1 MSIEIIEFG
10 DQVRHLDRP
19 EWGVGSV
26 SKVEST
32 SVEGEPAQ
40 RITARFANAGIKVLN
55 SSGARLERLE
65 ANIASQETGTCRDQ
79 FDEIDRM
86 SKDDLLAPIASR
98 KLAELMLAIPEPCRD
113 PFRSLEDRIRST
125 VELYRFDNGGKGLIG
140 WAVMQT
146 GLDDPLAR
154 FNRHELEEHFKR
166 WSHEREQFLRKLMN
180 EARDSSID
188 LDAILDATPNGAA
201 AHLRRF
207 AR

>member
-26 SKVEST
+26 SKVEGASAD
-32 SVEGEPAQ
+32 GQPAQ
-40 RITARFANAGIKVLN
+40 RITIRFANAGIKVLN
-55 SSGARLERLE
+55 SSGARLERIE
-65 ANIASQETGTCRDQ
+65 VKPDAHEPGSSREQ

-86 SKDDLLAPIASR
+86 SEDELLAPIASR

-125 VELYRFDNGGKGLIG
+125 VELYRFDNGGKGLID

-146 GLDDPLAR
+146 GLDDPLAK

-166 WSHEREQFLRKLMN
+166 WSHEREQFLRKLMG
-180 EARDSSID
+180 EAREASID
-188 LDAILDATPNGAA
+188 LDSILESAPGAA
-201 AHLRRF
+201 ADKLRRF

>member
-1 MSIEIIEFG
+1 MSIDIIEFG
-10 DQVRHLDRP
+10 DQVRHMDRP

-32 SVEGEPAQ
+32 SVEGAPAQ
-40 RITARFANAGIKVLN
+40 RITVRFANAGIKVLN
-55 SSGARLERLE
+55 SSGARLERIE
-65 ANIASQETGTCRDQ
+65 MNTTSEDPGTCKDQ

-86 SKDDLLAPIASR
+86 SEDDLLAPIASR
-98 KLAELMLAIPEPCRD
+98 KLTELMLAIPEPCRD
-113 PFRSLEDRIRST
+113 PFRSLEDRVRST
-125 VELYRFDNGGKGLIG
+125 VELYRFDNGGKGLID

-146 GLDDPLAR
+146 GLDDPLVR

-166 WSHEREQFLRKLMN
+166 WSHEREPFIRKLMN
-180 EARDSSID
+180 EARDASIN
-188 LDAILDATPNGAA
+188 LDAILDASPNGAA

>member
-26 SKVEST
+26 SKVEGASAD
-32 SVEGEPAQ
+32 GQPAQ
-40 RITARFANAGIKVLN
+40 RITIRFANAGIKVLN
-55 SSGARLERLE
+55 SSGARLERIE
-65 ANIASQETGTCRDQ
+65 VKPDTREPGSSREQ

-86 SKDDLLAPIASR
+86 SEDELLAPIASR

-125 VELYRFDNGGKGLIG
+125 VELYRFDNGGKGLID

-146 GLDDPLAR
+146 GLDDPLAK

-166 WSHEREQFLRKLMN
+166 WSHEREQFLRKLMG
-180 EARDSSID
+180 EAREASID
-188 LDAILDATPNGAA
+188 LDSILESAPGVAA
-201 AHLRRF
+201 DTLRRF

>member
-1 MSIEIIEFG
+1 MSIDIIEFG
-10 DQVRHLDRP
+10 DQVRHMDRP

-40 RITARFANAGIKVLN
+40 RITVRFANAGIKVLN
-55 SSGARLERLE
+55 SSGARLERIE
-65 ANIASQETGTCRDQ
+65 MNTTSEDPGTCKDQ

-86 SKDDLLAPIASR
+86 SEDDLLAPIASR

-113 PFRSLEDRIRST
+113 PFRSLEDRVRST
-125 VELYRFDNGGKGLIG
+125 VELYRFDNGGKGLID

-146 GLDDPLAR
+146 GLDDPLVR

>member
-32 SVEGEPAQ
+32 SVEGVPAQ

-55 SSGARLERLE
+55 SSGARLERLD
-65 ANIASQETGTCRDQ
+65 ADIASQETGTCKDQ

-86 SKDDLLAPIASR
+86 SEDDLLAPIASR

-125 VELYRFDNGGKGLIG
+125 VELYRFDNGGKGLID

-180 EARDSSID
+180 EARDSSIN

>member
-26 SKVEST
+26 SKVEGASA
-32 SVEGEPAQ
+32 GGQPAQ
-40 RITARFANAGIKVLN
+40 RITIRFANAGFKVLN
-55 SSGARLERLE
+55 SSGARLGRIEVKPDTRAPGSSRER
-65 ANIASQETGTCRDQ
+65 

-86 SKDDLLAPIASR
+86 SEDELLAPIASR
-98 KLAELMLAIPEPCRD
+98 KLAELMLAIPESCRD

-125 VELYRFDNGGKGLIG
+125 VELYRFDNGGKGLID

-146 GLDDPLAR
+146 GLDDPLAK

-166 WSHEREQFLRKLMN
+166 WSHEREQFLRKLMG
-180 EARDSSID
+180 EAREASID
-188 LDAILDATPNGAA
+188 LDSILESAPGAA
-201 AHLRRF
+201 ADTLRRF

>member
-1 MSIEIIEFG
+1 MSGEIGACGGGASSI
-10 DQVRHLDRP
+10 
-19 EWGVGSV
+19 
-26 SKVEST
+26 
-32 SVEGEPAQ
+32 
-40 RITARFANAGIKVLN
+40 N
-55 SSGARLERLE
+55 SGAAAAGLRDEMQHAADMFQGSRHKCCDGDGDPG
-65 ANIASQETGTCRDQ
+65 SCKDQ

-86 SKDDLLAPIASR
+86 SEDDLLAPIASR

-125 VELYRFDNGGKGLIG
+125 VELYRFDSGGKGLID

-154 FNRHELEEHFKR
+154 FNRHELEEHLKR

-180 EARDSSID
+180 EARDASID
-188 LDAILDATPNGAA
+188 INAILDATPNGAA
-201 AHLRRF
+201 AQLRRF